1 MYTVKKFLQKNQK
14 KQIQG
19 MKRNF
24 RLILDLWMNLIST
37 ISEKL
42 YLLTNPQ
49 VAFSENWEYNS
60 GDCMLRYSKE
70 KFRCFDLKPD
80 GPFLAVFLIVT

>member
-24 RLILDLWMNLIST
+24 RLTLDLWMNLIST

-42 YLLTNPQ
+42 
-49 VAFSENWEYNS
+49 
-60 GDCMLRYSKE
+60 
-70 KFRCFDLKPD
+70 
-80 GPFLAVFLIVT
+80 